1 MFAVSISCI
10 SVATNTRF
18 RFVIFVA
25 IEVCERM
32 RCYDLFTLEVVT
44 FVQVPPLVLF
54 SGASALFGGK
64 SWITISVSRKGK
76 LAL

>member
-1 MFAVSISCI
+1 M
-10 SVATNTRF
+10 
-18 RFVIFVA
+18 IFIA
-25 IEVCERM
+25 LEVFERM

-64 SWITISVSRKGK
+64 FRITISVSRNGK
-76 LAL
+76 MAL